1 MTAATALQSALSL
14 ISSPHSW
21 AQKSVAL
28 DSRGNEVK
36 PLADTAKRFCMI
48 GALQRVP
55 CSSDEYGEA
64 VLHLRR
70 SCGKLS
76 IFEFNDQCGHKA
88 MVKVMKRAIAASG
101 GRA

>member
-1 MTAATALQSALSL
+1 MTAATALQSALQI
-14 ISSPHSW
+14 ISSPNAW
-21 AQKSVAL
+21 AQKSVAV
-28 DSRGNEVK
+28 DARGNEVK
-36 PLADTAKRFCMI
+36 PLDDKAKRFCMI

-76 IFEFNDQCGHKA
+76 IFEFNDSLGHRS
-88 MVKVMKRAIAASG
+88 MVKVMKRAIRAAE
-101 GRA
+101 AA

>member
-14 ISSPHSW
+14 IGTPHSW
-21 AQKSVAL
+21 AQKGVAL
-28 DSRGNEVK
+28 DGRGNEVK
-36 PLADTAKRFCMI
+36 PLDDRAKRFCMI
-48 GALQRVP
+48 GALQRVQ

-88 MVKVMKRAIAASG
+88 MVKVMKRAICVAEEA
-101 GRA
+101 